1 MKTFDLPQEGGFGL
15 LAMGTALPTRRS
27 VEDLAREAGHDES
40 MIARLLGGGLREV
53 PTAPPGTL
61 AELAALAAEV
71 VVDRIGPHRI
81 GAFVLAHSMP
91 SVAPVDA
98 PFLEDIAQRGK
109 FPPVPS
115 ITVSGQPC
123 AILHAALKLAGAWS
137 RTLPAD
143 QCVLLVGTDRAYTPG
158 QRIFFGSVMGDAAVA
173 LAVSRNAEEH
183 RVLASFHHTKVLAT
197 YGELS
202 PPEKIAAFREQNPM
216 LIRSALVSCLAQA
229 GCTLDDVQ
237 LIVPH
242 TPYLSIWDAVARLA
256 HFPRDRILTDYIGET
271 GHLNSNDS
279 FVHYEHAVR
288 ENRIKSGQLALLV
301 NPGFGGTRGCTLIR
315 R

>member
-1 MKTFDLPQEGGFGL
+1 MKTLSLSQEGAFGL
-15 LAMGTALPTRRS
+15 LAMGTALPPRRS
-27 VEDLAREAGHDES
+27 VEELAQEAGYDEA
-40 MIARLLGGGLREV
+40 MVERLLAGGLREV
-53 PTAPPGTL
+53 PIAPPGS
-61 AELAALAAEV
+61 LAALAAVAAEP
-71 VVDRIGPHRI
+71 VVDRVGPHRI

-91 SVAPVDA
+91 SVAPVDT
-98 PFLEDIAQRGK
+98 PFLEDIAQRANV
-109 FPPVPS
+109 PPVPS
-115 ITVSGQPC
+115 IAVSGQPC

-143 QCVLLVGTDRAYTPG
+143 QCVLLIGADRAYTPR
-158 QRIFFGSVMGDAAVA
+158 QRIFFGSAMGDAAVA
-173 LAVSRNAEEH
+173 LAVSRHTDEH
-183 RVLASFHHTKVLAT
+183 RVLASFHHTNVLAT
-197 YGELS
+197 CGELS
-202 PPEKIAAFREQNPM
+202 PWEKIAAFREQNPM

-229 GCTLDDVQ
+229 GRTLDDVA

-256 HFPRDRILTDYIGET
+256 RFPRERILTDYIGET

-279 FVHYEHAVR
+279 FVHYDHAVR
-288 ENRIKSGQLALLV
+288 ENRVKPGELALLV